1 MRRLPAGVT
10 RRGERLVRAADGA
23 VFERRRAKT
32 GDYLINTTADPVGWY
47 DRRGVLSEEQVDAA
61 RRLERDHAACVS
73 PMARCRL
80 APVPV
85 GAGTRTHAVER
96 FDAYHRAMRAIP
108 PALRPVVW
116 VVCCEG
122 RFAAA
127 WARDARLP
135 ARDGIVR
142 LRDGLDALAAHYAG
156 RTRST

>member
-1 MRRLPAGVT
+1 MRRLPAGVA
-10 RRGERLVRAADGA
+10 RRGDRLVRAADGA
-23 VFERRRAKT
+23 VFERQRTKT
-32 GDYLINTTADPVGWY
+32 REVLINTTADPVGWY
-47 DRRGVLSEEQVDAA
+47 DRRGILSPEQVEAA

-85 GAGTRTHAVER
+85 GSGTRTHTVER

-108 PALRPVVW
+108 PGLRPVVW
-116 VVCCEG
+116 TVCCEG

-127 WARDARLP
+127 WARDARVS
-135 ARDGIVR
+135 ARAGIVR
-142 LRDGLDALAAHYAG
+142 LRRGLDALAAYYEA